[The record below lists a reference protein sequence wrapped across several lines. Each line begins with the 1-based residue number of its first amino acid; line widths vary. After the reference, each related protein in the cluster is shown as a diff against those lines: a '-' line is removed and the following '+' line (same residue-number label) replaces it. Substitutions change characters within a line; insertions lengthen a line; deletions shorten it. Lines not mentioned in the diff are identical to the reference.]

1 MSPLKACM
9 PRLSSS
15 PFTGP
20 IWQTWLTLLKFI
32 GSTKVAKIIV
42 SLFSRAAEIFGTSKL
57 KLFSC
62 NIVSYPI
69 YHWGRLCVH
78 GPIGV
83 LERHKCLWSNHSFT
97 SGIDCPWNPSR
108 GCGSNVLVC
117 EIKSVSGWVISPIKE
132 EFNTGRSLHELY
144 WLEKEKVL
152 VLHVWAVLD
161 ETNSE
166 NKKVE
171 NKKAIKALV
180 MVSAQSRA
188 KREKRTMN
196 TA

>member
-20 IWQTWLTLLKFI
+20 IWQTWLTLVKFI

-57 KLFSC
+57 KLLSC

-69 YHWGRLCVH
+69 YHWGRVCVH

-132 EFNTGRSLHELY
+132 RVQYRKIVT
-144 WLEKEKVL
+144 WAML
-152 VLHVWAVLD
+152 VGERESIGLACLSGTRW
-161 ETNSE
+161 
-166 NKKVE
+166 NK
-171 NKKAIKALV
+171 
-180 MVSAQSRA
+180 
-188 KREKRTMN
+188 
-196 TA
+196 